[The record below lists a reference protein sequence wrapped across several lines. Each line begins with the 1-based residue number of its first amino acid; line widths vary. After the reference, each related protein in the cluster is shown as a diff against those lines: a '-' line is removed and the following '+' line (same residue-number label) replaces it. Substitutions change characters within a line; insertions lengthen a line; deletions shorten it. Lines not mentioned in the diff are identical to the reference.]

1 MNDNETPPVLR
12 IVPPSH
18 RQVVPLTHVELT
30 WIEKKI
36 EFWLRFG
43 RRAEEKILD
52 RRRSISSFRP
62 GSIFAFVRWAS
73 NDFGTVISRM
83 DIVRTV
89 APGERYQTLPF
100 VRPGGEILLRVDG
113 WPKVERVLQFI
124 DAVEALDVDPADA
137 APEYWRH
144 LHNRL
149 AAGHAPR
156 AYSREQHDAWLKRL
170 SVTL

>member
-1 MNDNETPPVLR
+1 MKDNELPPPCA
-12 IVPPSH
+12 VPPSH
-18 RQVVPLTHVELT
+18 RCTVPLTHVELT

-36 EFWLRFG
+36 EHWLRFG

-52 RRRSISSFRP
+52 RRRSVSSFAP

-73 NDFGTVISRM
+73 NDYGTVVSRI
-83 DIVRTV
+83 DIVRAV
-89 APGERYQTLPF
+89 APGARYQTLPF

-113 WPKVERVLQFI
+113 WPKVERVLQAI
-124 DAVEALDVDPADA
+124 DAIEALAVDPADA

-149 AAGHAPR
+149 AAGHEPR
-156 AYSREQHDAWLKRL
+156 VYTREQHEAWVKRR
-170 SVTL
+170 SVTP